1 MTCHLRLQTLRQ
13 HAGDNPDNTR
23 LEEALAHAS
32 FKGLRVLSLESR
44 RAKEAEK
51 LIRTYGGEAI
61 VVPSMREVGLESN
74 EETLEFAAK
83 LLRGEFDLVVFLTG
97 VGVRTMLNVVQAR
110 FDREEFLEA
119 LRKVKIAARGAK
131 PTTALREL
139 KVPVHAISEEPSTWR
154 ELMRAMRETFGESLS
169 GMRVAVQEYGASNPE
184 FLAELSSR
192 CEELSKVPVYQ
203 WALPEDLQPLQDC
216 VQSLV
221 DGMIDVVLFMT
232 AVQVIHLFQV
242 AEQMGV
248 VEQLRES
255 LRSTVVLSIG
265 PTTSEELAHYGIQP
279 DFEPSRPK
287 MGFLV
292 NEAAQY
298 AGRLLEEKRNKKIE
312 NVFSDS
318 SPGETDAPQPV
329 RRVAISTPTMAGF
342 RDDLQQIDFLHEIS
356 SRIAAADSLHL
367 VLDRIVSFIS
377 SVIPCDSC
385 FVYVLEGDN
394 LVMRASKNPHAD
406 LVDQVGIQI
415 GQGVT
420 GWVAKYRQPVAL
432 ASGASNDP
440 RFKAFKNI
448 PEDHFEAM
456 LCSPIICANR
466 VVGVINLQHRL
477 SYKHTTHEVRL
488 LSTLGYLVGAEIERA
503 RLETENSQLANRLE
517 TRKAVDRAKSVLQRD
532 LSLSEDDAYQMMHR
546 ESRQRRKSMREIA
559 DAILL
564 SEELRRTQ
572 GGS

>member
-1 MTCHLRLQTLRQ
+1 V
-13 HAGDNPDNTR
+13 
-23 LEEALAHAS
+23 AHAS

-44 RAKEAEK
+44 RAKEVEK

-74 EETLEFAAK
+74 EAALEFADG
-83 LLRGEFDLVVFLTG
+83 LLRGEYDLIIFLTG
-97 VGVRTMLNVVQAR
+97 VGVRALVSVVQER
-110 FDREEFLEA
+110 FDRDEFLSA

-131 PTTALREL
+131 PATALREL
-139 KVPVHAISEEPSTWR
+139 KIPVHVVSEEPSTWR
-154 ELMRAMRETFGESLS
+154 ELVQAIDAKYGDSLAE
-169 GMRVAVQEYGASNPE
+169 MNIVLQEYGASNPE
-184 FLAELSSR
+184 LITELSSR
-192 CEELSKVPVYQ
+192 CQSLTKVPVYQ
-203 WALPEDLQPLQDC
+203 WALPEDLQPLREA
-216 VQSLV
+216 VL
-221 DGMIDVVLFMT
+221 GLLNGAIDVVLFMT

-248 VEQLRES
+248 ADQLPEALQS
-255 LRSTVVLSIG
+255 IVVLSIG

-298 AGRLLEEKRNKKIE
+298 SVRLREEKRNRRIE
-312 NVFSDS
+312 GVIS
-318 SPGETDAPQPV
+318 ETVGPEEAAASV
-329 RRVAISTPTMAGF
+329 RRVAPSTPTMAGF
-342 RDDLQQIDFLHEIS
+342 RDGLAQIDFLHEIS

-385 FVYVLEGDN
+385 FIYVLEGEN

-406 LVDQVGIQI
+406 LVDQIGIQI

-420 GWVAKYRQPVAL
+420 GWVAKHRQPVAL

-440 RFKAFKNI
+440 RFKAFKGL
-448 PEDHFEAM
+448 PEDYFEAM
-456 LCSPIICANR
+456 LCTPIMCAGR

-477 SYKHTTHEVRL
+477 PYRHTTHEVRL
-488 LSTLGYLVGAEIERA
+488 LSTLGALVGAEIERA
-503 RLETENSQLANRLE
+503 RLETENAQLANRLE
-517 TRKAVDRAKSVLQRD
+517 TRKAVDRAKSILQRD
-532 LSLSEDDAYQMMHR
+532 LSLSEDEAYQMMHR

-564 SEELRRTQ
+564 SEELRRAQT
-572 GGS
+572 SS